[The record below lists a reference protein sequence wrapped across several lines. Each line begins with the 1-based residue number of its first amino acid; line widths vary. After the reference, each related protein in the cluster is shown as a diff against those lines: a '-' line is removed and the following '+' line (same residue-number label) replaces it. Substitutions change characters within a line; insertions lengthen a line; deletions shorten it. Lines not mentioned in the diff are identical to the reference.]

1 MIGEEA
7 DTVVVKG
14 GGGDKPDIR
23 LSVHVH
29 VHGEA
34 SGSSAAV
41 LPRREKGRSWIV
53 PVFVV
58 VAAGAVVW
66 AAGRYGNHSA
76 EAGLIQTAASAAA
89 VPAPQA
95 ADADHLPPA
104 MAAALAERPV
114 ITPPPGAPADAAPAG
129 PAAFGLQ

>member
-1 MIGEEA
+1 
-7 DTVVVKG
+7 
-14 GGGDKPDIR
+14 
-23 LSVHVH
+23 
-29 VHGEA
+29 
-34 SGSSAAV
+34 
-41 LPRREKGRSWIV
+41 V

-114 ITPPPGAPADAAPAG
+114 ITPPPGAPAAAAPGG